1 MKETDIIGQ
10 KWKFF
15 NRNYDRNYFYL
26 NTAKRKLRLLTINY
40 LLWDNGQLD
49 NKAWSKQG
57 VIIPDMLKYY

>member
-1 MKETDIIGQ
+1 MEETDIIGQ

-49 NKAWSKQG
+49 NKG
-57 VIIPDMLKYY
+57 